1 MTSTIVL
8 DILNHQAAI
17 QNNFTVANAGVI
29 ITVDDKL
36 RREKIPKRATIIN
49 TFLFVPWFVYM
60 AVFGNSFGLGTE
72 TRMFFVALP
81 NAIVNAIRNPLIS
94 RLAFHVNRQIIRQTV
109 EDQRKYEIE
118 EALQKRQEQR
128 LKNEKQSSNS
138 EQDIFTISQFI
149 DIKPVPR

>member
-1 MTSTIVL
+1 M
-8 DILNHQAAI
+8 
-17 QNNFTVANAGVI
+17 
-29 ITVDDKL
+29 
-36 RREKIPKRATIIN
+36 
-49 TFLFVPWFVYM
+49 
-60 AVFGNSFGLGTE
+60 
-72 TRMFFVALP
+72 ALP
-81 NAIVNAIRNPLIS
+81 NVIVNAIRNPLIS

-149 DIKPVPR
+149 DIKPVPRRCSMPNIEV